1 MHFSISSLFIALCVT
16 CFLIG
21 ILNFILTHKKSYR
34 FFRIDI
40 LMFLILITILRI
52 CLPLELPFTKTIP
65 ASLIM
70 NPLSDFLNFSIFE
83 NIQIIQLL
91 IIVWIVGIIV
101 NLIRYIIKLSKVNHF
116 CYLIK
121 NHSKHYKVSEL
132 LKKENEPNLDVYV
145 SSYVSS
151 PMVLGFKKNILL
163 PNTYFSKQELECIL
177 MHEIE
182 HIRNHDILIK
192 NFINLLSIIYWWFFP
207 IYLLRNNIDFFLEIR
222 ADYRVTNKLGIDKS
236 LKYAESLLSV
246 QKKLKNPKKMI
257 SSNISSYII
266 GENENIL
273 NYRIHYLFDNQYK
286 KKTNKIALCLILLL
300 PILSNA
306 IILEPYYGESSK
318 TNGTYSSEE
327 LFENGYLI
335 ENNDGSYSLYVEGK
349 IIPIENPKSII
360 NSGIEVEEEN

>member
-1 MHFSISSLFIALCVT
+1 MHFSISSLFITLCVT
-16 CFLIG
+16 CVLIG

-40 LMFLILITILRI
+40 LMLLILIIILRI
-52 CLPLELPFTKTIP
+52 CIPLELPFTKTIP

-70 NPLSDFLNFSIFE
+70 NPLSNFLNSSIYK
-83 NIQIIQLL
+83 NIQVIHLL
-91 IIVWIVGIIV
+91 MIVWIVGIVV
-101 NLIRYIIKLSKVNHF
+101 NLIRYIIKLSEANHF

-132 LKKENEPNLDVYV
+132 LNKENESNFDVYV
-145 SSYVSS
+145 SSYISS

-163 PNTYFSKQELECIL
+163 PSTDFSKQELECIL

-222 ADYRVTNKLGIDKS
+222 TDNRVTNKLGIDKS

-246 QKKLKNPKKMI
+246 QKKLQNPKKMI

-266 GENENIL
+266 GENEEIL
-273 NYRIHYLFDNQYK
+273 TYRIHYLFDNQYK
-286 KKTNKIALCLILLL
+286 KKTNKFVLCLILFL

-318 TNGTYSSEE
+318 TTGTYSSEE
-327 LFENGYLI
+327 LFEKGYLI
-335 ENNDGSYSLYVEGK
+335 ENEDGSYSLYVEEK
-349 IIPIENPKSII
+349 VIPIENPKSLI
-360 NSGIEVEEEN
+360 NSGIEIKEEN